1 MSDCQYFRR
10 AWRVTRAGSDGV
22 VLATVNVLVIRGLKV
37 SARAGI
43 RVAAVV
49 GAYLLAS
56 GNGITLAST
65 LQAVDASWVYAVAF
79 AVVGLCLD
87 LAFRTDKALWR
98 YVSIVDVGPIVRTS
112 IISTLIFLAA
122 TFFLERGVALPR
134 STLFFVPVLDI
145 GMTLALVLLRRIVH
159 DKEALKAIA
168 PFLTSHDDRTP
179 LILVGGMDRAD
190 TFLRELAR
198 SGEPY
203 RPAGIVTDT
212 RGAALRELR
221 GVKVLSGAKAAF
233 DILEDLT
240 GHGIEAAIVFLDDSV
255 TPTDFG
261 VDRLGQLRTRG
272 VQLLRVPSLV
282 EMAGKADEPVM
293 RKFEL
298 EELLARPP
306 VRLDDGPL
314 RALVAGK
321 RVLVTGAGGSIGSE
335 ICRQVASL
343 GCGHLVL
350 LDHSEFG
357 LFKVDQEI
365 ERRWPTLSR
374 REYLYDVRNKALL
387 NDAFSAERPDV
398 VFHAAA
404 LKHVPLM
411 EKHPCESV
419 LTNVVGTWNV
429 AEAANAARVKHM
441 VFISTDKA
449 VDPPNVMGATKRL
462 AEAVVRAQQNGAGD
476 TRFSV
481 VRFGNVLGSAG
492 SVVPTFRAQIERGGP
507 LTLTHPD
514 IERYF
519 MTIPEAV
526 QLVLHATAHSAGQPD
541 GPLGVFV
548 LDMGKPV
555 KIIDLARQ
563 LIGLYGK
570 VPGKDI
576 EIAITGLR
584 PGEKLFE
591 ELVDSS
597 EVAEMCGQSL
607 MCVTD
612 RIKGA
617 RMTEQTV
624 QKLERIA
631 RAGDNAATRALLFE
645 VLAKVRTVGDDAE
658 RGSAAV
664 VPMKRA

>member
-1 MSDCQYFRR
+1 
-10 AWRVTRAGSDGV
+10 
-22 VLATVNVLVIRGLKV
+22 LKV
-37 SARAGI
+37 TLRAGI
-43 RVAAVV
+43 RFVAVI

-56 GNGITLAST
+56 GHGVTPASI
-65 LQAVDASWVYAVAF
+65 LQSLEAAWPHAAAF
-79 AVVGLCLD
+79 AVLGFGLD
-87 LAFRTDKALWR
+87 LFFRTDRALWR
-98 YVSIVDVGPIVRTS
+98 YVSIVDIGPIVRTS
-112 IISTLIFLAA
+112 VLSAAIFLAFN
-122 TFFLERGVALPR
+122 FFLERGASLPR
-134 STLFFVPVLDI
+134 STMLILPVLDI
-145 GMTLALVLLRRIVH
+145 ILTLALVLARRILH
-159 DKEALKAIA
+159 DKEALRTLA
-168 PFLTSHDDRTP
+168 PFVGKHDDRTP
-179 LILVGGMDRAD
+179 LILVGRMDRAD
-190 TFLRELAR
+190 TFLRELSR
-198 SGEPY
+198 GDEDY

-212 RGAALRELR
+212 VGTAARELR
-221 GVKVLSGAKAAF
+221 GVKVLSGVKPAA
-233 DILEDLT
+233 DVLEDFLNR
-240 GHGIEAAIVFLDDSV
+240 GVEPAIVFLDDAI
-255 TPTDFG
+255 TPSDFG
-261 VDRLGQLRTRG
+261 VERLGQLRSRG
-272 VQLLRVPSLV
+272 VHLLRTPSLV
-282 EMAGKADEPVM
+282 EVGAGADDAEM
-293 RKFEL
+293 REFKL

-306 VRLDDGPL
+306 VRMDDAPL
-314 RALVAGK
+314 RALVAGR

-343 GCGHLVL
+343 GCGHLAM
-350 LDHSEFG
+350 LDQSEFG
-357 LFKVDQEI
+357 LFTIDQEI
-365 ERRWPTLSR
+365 GDRWPTLSR
-374 REYLYDVRNKALL
+374 REYLHDVRNKALL
-387 NDAFSAERPDV
+387 HECFEAERPDI

-411 EKHPCESV
+411 ERHPCESV

-429 AEAANAARVKHM
+429 AESANAAGVKHM

-462 AEAVVRAQQNGAGD
+462 AEAVVRAQQTSEGD

-507 LTLTHPD
+507 VTVTHPD

-526 QLVLHATAHSAGQPD
+526 QLVLHATAHSAHQPD

-555 KIIDLARQ
+555 KIMDLARQ
-563 LIGLYGK
+563 LIELSGK
-570 VPGKDI
+570 TPGRDI
-576 EIAITGLR
+576 EIEVTGLR

-597 EVAEMCGQSL
+597 EVSEMCGRSL

-624 QKLERIA
+624 QKLERVA
-631 RAGDNAATRALLFE
+631 RDGDAAAIRALVFE
-645 VLAKVRTVGDDAE
+645 TVAQVRAVSADE
-658 RGSAAV
+658 RQAV

>member
-1 MSDCQYFRR
+1 MGILNRLIVP
-10 AWRVTRAGSDGV
+10 AVK
-22 VLATVNVLVIRGLKV
+22 LA
-37 SARAGI
+37 ARAGI
-43 RVAAVV
+43 RAAAVV

-56 GNGITLAST
+56 GNGITLAAT
-65 LQAVDASWVYAVAF
+65 LGAAEASWIYAAAF
-79 AVVGLCLD
+79 AVLGLCLD
-87 LAFRTDKALWR
+87 RVFRTDKALWR

-112 IISTLIFLAA
+112 VVSTLIFLAA

-145 GMTLALVLLRRIVH
+145 AMTLALVLLRRIIH

-168 PFLTSHDDRTP
+168 PFLTSHDERTP
-179 LILVGGMDRAD
+179 LVLVGGMDRAD

-203 RPAGIVTDT
+203 RPVGIVTDT
-212 RGAALRELR
+212 RGAAMRELR
-221 GVKVLSGAKAAF
+221 GVRVLSGAKAAG
-233 DILEDLT
+233 DILEDIM
-240 GHGIEAAIVFLDDSV
+240 GHGLEAAMVFLDDSI

-272 VQLLRVPSLV
+272 VHLLRVPSLV
-282 EMAGKADEPVM
+282 ETAGKADEPVM

-306 VRLDDGPL
+306 VRLDDSPL

-357 LFKVDQEI
+357 LFKIDQEI

-387 NDAFSAERPDV
+387 NEAFGAERPDV

-411 EKHPCESV
+411 ERHPCESV

-429 AEAANAARVKHM
+429 AEAANAAMVKHM

-462 AEAVVRAQQNGAGD
+462 AEAVVRAQQGASGD

-576 EIAITGLR
+576 EIEVTGLR

-591 ELVDSS
+591 ELIDSS
-597 EVAEMCGQSL
+597 EVAEMSGQSL
-607 MCVTD
+607 ICVTD

-624 QKLERIA
+624 QKLERLA
-631 RAGDNAATRALLFE
+631 RTGDNAATRTLIFE
-645 VLAKVRTVGDDAE
+645 TLAKVRTVSSDAE
-658 RGSAAV
+658 RGTAAV

>member
-1 MSDCQYFRR
+1 MSSYSLL
-10 AWRVTRAGSDGV
+10 AVRVLKLGV
-22 VLATVNVLVIRGLKV
+22 
-37 SARAGI
+37 RAGI
-43 RVAAVV
+43 RATAVV

-56 GNGITLAST
+56 GESLTPLSLISAI
-65 LQAVDASWVYAVAF
+65 DASWVYALAF
-79 AVVGLCLD
+79 AVLGFGLD
-87 LAFRTDKALWR
+87 MAFRTDKALWR

-112 IISTLIFLAA
+112 LISTLIFLAF

-134 STLFFVPVLDI
+134 STLLFLPVLDI
-145 GMTLALVLLRRIVH
+145 GLTLSLVLLRRMIH
-159 DKEALKAIA
+159 DKEALAAIA
-168 PFLTSHDDRTP
+168 PFLTARDKRTP
-179 LILVGGMDRAD
+179 LVLVGQMDRAD

-198 SGEPY
+198 SEDAY
-203 RPAGIVTDT
+203 RPAGIVTET
-212 RGAALRELR
+212 PGAAARELR
-221 GVKVLSGAKAAF
+221 GVRVLASVEAAT
-233 DILEDLT
+233 DMLEDFL
-240 GHGIEAAIVFLDDSV
+240 HHEMSPAMVFLDESIA
-255 TPTDFG
+255 PPDFG
-261 VDRLGQLRTRG
+261 VERLGQLRAKG
-272 VQLLRVPSLV
+272 VKLLRVPSLV
-282 EMAGKADEPVM
+282 EVGGAGDEPVM
-293 RKFEL
+293 REFAL

-335 ICRQVASL
+335 VCRQVANL
-343 GCGHLVL
+343 GCGHLAL
-350 LDHSEFG
+350 FDNSEFG
-357 LFKVDQEI
+357 LFKIDQEI
-365 ERRWPTLSR
+365 GVRWPTLSR
-374 REYLYDVRNKALL
+374 REYLHDVRNAGLL
-387 NDAFSAERPDV
+387 NACFEAERPDV

-411 EKHPCESV
+411 ERHPCESV

-429 AEAANAARVKHM
+429 AEAANAAQVKHM

-462 AEAVVRAQQNGAGD
+462 AEAVVRAQQNGTGD

-507 LTLTHPD
+507 VTLTHTE

-526 QLVLHATAHSAGQPD
+526 QLVLHATAHSAQQPD

-570 VPGKDI
+570 TVGKDI
-576 EIAITGLR
+576 EIEITGLR

-597 EVAEMCGQSL
+597 EVAEMAGQSL
-607 MCVTD
+607 MRVTD

-617 RMTEQTV
+617 RMTQQTV
-624 QKLERIA
+624 QKLERAA
-631 RAGDNAATRALLFE
+631 RTGDDVA
-645 VLAKVRTVGDDAE
+645 VRTLIFDTLKTIRTVSSDAE
-658 RGSAAV
+658 RGSADV
-664 VPMKRA
+664 VPIKRA

>member
-1 MSDCQYFRR
+1 MI
-10 AWRVTRAGSDGV
+10 RV
-22 VLATVNVLVIRGLKV
+22 LKV

-43 RVAAVV
+43 RAAAVV

-56 GNGITLAST
+56 GHGITLASAV
-65 LQAVDASWVYAVAF
+65 QALDASWVYAIAF
-79 AVVGLCLD
+79 AGLGMVLD
-87 LAFRTDKALWR
+87 ALFRTDKALWR
-98 YVSIVDVGPIVRTS
+98 YVSIVDVAPIIRTS

-134 STLFFVPVLDI
+134 STLFFVPVLDVA
-145 GMTLALVLLRRIVH
+145 MTLALILLRRIVH

-168 PFLTSHDDRTP
+168 PFLSDSDDRTP

-198 SGEPY
+198 SGEAY

-212 RGAALRELR
+212 QGAAMRELR
-221 GVKVLSGAKAAF
+221 GVKVLAGVKAAS
-233 DILEDLT
+233 DILDDLI
-240 GHGIEAAIVFLDDSV
+240 GHGIDPAIVFLDDSI

-261 VDRLGQLRTRG
+261 VDRLGQMRTRG

-282 EMAGKADEPVM
+282 ELAGKADEPVM

-335 ICRQVASL
+335 ICRQVAGL

-357 LFKVDQEI
+357 LFKIDQEI

-387 NDAFSAERPDV
+387 NEAFATERPDV

-411 EKHPCESV
+411 ERHPCESV

-429 AEAANAARVKHM
+429 AEAANASQVKHM

-462 AEAVVRAQQNGAGD
+462 AEAVVRAQQGAAGN

-570 VPGKDI
+570 VPGRDI
-576 EIAITGLR
+576 EIEVTGLR

-591 ELVDSS
+591 ELIDSS

-607 MCVTD
+607 ICVTD

-624 QKLERIA
+624 QKLERTA
-631 RAGDNAATRALLFE
+631 RTGDNAAARALIFE
-645 VLAKVRTVGDDAE
+645 VLAKVRTVGNDAE
-658 RGSAAV
+658 TGSAAI
-664 VPMKRA
+664 VPIKRA